1 MRMHRFSFVSLINY
15 KVKTFLVRKVVLPEV
30 CFRGRFLLSNRKPF
44 ALTST
49 RPWTSLGEIGN
60 YTKYIFPTISLLSFI
75 CSNTKLFYQL
85 MGGGEVFIY
94 ACVDSAT
101 KHLPRHQQVSESVTF
116 SLLTMSLTTLYLPK
130 LHRVHTHT
138 DKYSIHCKQKRLKHF
153 KQRLKS
159 LKI

>member
-1 MRMHRFSFVSLINY
+1 MHRFSFVSLINY
-15 KVKTFLVRKVVLPEV
+15 KAKKFLVRKVVLPEV

-85 MGGGEVFIY
+85 MGGGDVFIY

-101 KHLPRHQQVSESVTF
+101 KHLPRHQLNRCQNLWRSAYWLWVWQHCICQNYIEYIHIQTNTAFIVSKKDWNIS
-116 SLLTMSLTTLYLPK
+116 SK
-130 LHRVHTHT
+130 G
-138 DKYSIHCKQKRLKHF
+138 
-153 KQRLKS
+153 
-159 LKI
+159 